1 MSWNCTPPRASS
13 SSEEPGTIIWR
24 ERLADGTEAVI
35 KLYRRGLAEWW
46 RGRLGSFRVAN
57 EFEALR
63 KLESLGERCTRPLFW
78 GYGNFGSHGRGELLA
93 TEWQGDCRPLDELLA
108 ADPDARRTLDVTP
121 LWATAGRLHD
131 AGLYHGTFL
140 ARNILVRGGAHAP
153 QFILL
158 DMPRCHVFPHGIRGT
173 RMARYDLLFMA
184 NTLRRSLPADDVPRW
199 LTAYG
204 MSADQQS
211 RFAAHLRR
219 LSELGAPAPCDR
231 CGIQPARVAGPAS
244 PSGGTQALDPD
255 GAGASGILRQPAGC
269 SRSGGTGCPGRSA
282 S

>member
-1 MSWNCTPPRASS
+1 MPDPSADAGSLRVIRRTSGSGQDEAVELHPAGGVVLK
-13 SSEEPGTIIWR
+13 EEPGTIIWR

-35 KLYRRGLAEWW
+35 KLYRRGLPEWW

-57 EFEALR
+57 EYGALQ

-108 ADPDARRTLDVTP
+108 SDPDARRRLDVTP

-140 ARNILVRGGAHAP
+140 ARNILVRGGADAP
-153 QFILL
+153 DFILL

-184 NTLRRSLPADDVPRW
+184 NTLRRFLPEDDVPRW

-204 MSADQQS
+204 MSAQQQS
-211 RFAAHLRR
+211 RFAAELRGFRNSGHLRR
-219 LSELGAPAPCDR
+219 AIGAEFNLRAWL
-231 CGIQPARVAGPAS
+231 ARLRNAAGV
-244 PSGGTQALDPD
+244 
-255 GAGASGILRQPAGC
+255 
-269 SRSGGTGCPGRSA
+269 TGR
-282 S
+282 

>member
-1 MSWNCTPPRASS
+1 MPDSS
-13 SSEEPGTIIWR
+13 AHADTLRVIRRLSPSGQDETVELHPAAGVVLKEEPDTIIWR

-35 KLYRRGLAEWW
+35 KLYRRGLLEWW

-57 EFEALR
+57 EFAALQ

-108 ADPDARRTLDVTP
+108 TNADARRTLDLAP
-121 LWATAGRLHD
+121 LWATVGRLHD

-140 ARNILVRGGAHAP
+140 ARNILVRGGADAP

-184 NTLRRSLPADDVPRW
+184 NTLRRFLPADDVPRW

-204 MSADQQS
+204 MSADQQT
-211 RFAAHLRR
+211 RFAADLRGFRNSGQLRR
-219 LSELGAPAPCDR
+219 AIGAEFNLRAWL
-231 CGIQPARVAGPAS
+231 ARVRNAA
-244 PSGGTQALDPD
+244 
-255 GAGASGILRQPAGC
+255 RVN
-269 SRSGGTGCPGRSA
+269 GR
-282 S
+282 

>member
-1 MSWNCTPPRASS
+1 MPGTSTHTEPLRVVRRLSGSGQDETVELHPAAGVVLK
-13 SSEEPGTIIWR
+13 EEPGTIIWR

-108 ADPDARRTLDVTP
+108 ADPDARRTLDLAP
-121 LWATAGRLHD
+121 LWATVGRLHD

-140 ARNILVRGGAHAP
+140 ARNILVRGGAYAP

-158 DMPRCHVFPHGIRGT
+158 DMPRCHIFPHGIRGT

-211 RFAAHLRR
+211 RFAADLRGFRNSGLLRR
-219 LSELGAPAPCDR
+219 AIGAEFNLRAWLAKARYPSRVTRSEWP
-231 CGIQPARVAGPAS
+231 
-244 PSGGTQALDPD
+244 
-255 GAGASGILRQPAGC
+255 
-269 SRSGGTGCPGRSA
+269 
-282 S
+282 

>member
-1 MSWNCTPPRASS
+1 MPETSTHPEPLRVVRRLSGSGQGETVELHPATGVVLK
-13 SSEEPGTIIWR
+13 EEPGTVIWR

-35 KLYRRGLAEWW
+35 KLYRRGLVEWW
-46 RGRLGSFRVAN
+46 RGHLGSFRVAN
-57 EFEALR
+57 EFEALQ

-78 GYGNFGSHGRGELLA
+78 GYGDFGSHGRGELLA

-108 ADPDARRTLDVTP
+108 ADPDARRTLDLAP
-121 LWATAGRLHD
+121 LWATLGRLHD

-140 ARNILVRGGAHAP
+140 ARNILVRGSADAA

-158 DMPRCHVFPHGIRGT
+158 DMPRCHIFPHGIRGT

-204 MSADQQS
+204 MSTDQQS
-211 RFAAHLRR
+211 RFAAELKGFRNSGQLRR
-219 LSELGAPAPCDR
+219 AIGAEFNLRAWLAKARHPSHVIRSE
-231 CGIQPARVAGPAS
+231 
-244 PSGGTQALDPD
+244 
-255 GAGASGILRQPAGC
+255 
-269 SRSGGTGCPGRSA
+269 
-282 S
+282 

>member
-1 MSWNCTPPRASS
+1 MPDSPARPKPLRVVSRLSGSGQGEAVELHPAAGVVLK
-13 SSEEPGTIIWR
+13 EEPGTIIWR

-35 KLYRRGLAEWW
+35 KLYRRGLSEWW
-46 RGRLGSFRVAN
+46 RGRMGSFRVAN

-108 ADPDARRTLDVTP
+108 ADPDARRTLDLAP

-140 ARNILVRGGAHAP
+140 ARNILVRGGADAP

-158 DMPRCHVFPHGIRGT
+158 DMPRCHVFPHSIRGT

-184 NTLRRSLPADDVPRW
+184 NTLRRSLPADDIPRW

-204 MSADQQS
+204 MSAEQQS
-211 RFAAHLRR
+211 RFAADLRSFRNSGLLRR
-219 LSELGAPAPCDR
+219 AIGAEFNLRAWLANARHPGHITRSE
-231 CGIQPARVAGPAS
+231 
-244 PSGGTQALDPD
+244 
-255 GAGASGILRQPAGC
+255 
-269 SRSGGTGCPGRSA
+269 
-282 S
+282 

>member
-1 MSWNCTPPRASS
+1 MPDPPTSPEPLRVVRRLSGSGQGDLVELRPAAGAVLK
-13 SSEEPGTIIWR
+13 EEPGTIIWR

-35 KLYRRGLAEWW
+35 KLYRRGLPEWW
-46 RGRLGSFRVAN
+46 RGHLSSFRVAN
-57 EFEALR
+57 EFEALQ

-108 ADPDARRTLDVTP
+108 ADAEARRTIDVAP

-131 AGLYHGTFL
+131 AGIYHGTFL
-140 ARNILVRGGAHAP
+140 ARNILVRGAVDAP

-158 DMPRCHVFPHGIRGT
+158 DMPRCHVFPHSIRGT

-184 NTLRRSLPADDVPRW
+184 NTLRRYLPAEDVPRW

-204 MSADQQS
+204 MSAERQS
-211 RFAAHLRR
+211 RFAADLRGFRNSGLLRR
-219 LSELGAPAPCDR
+219 AIGAEFNLRAWLAKARYPSRLTRSEWP
-231 CGIQPARVAGPAS
+231 
-244 PSGGTQALDPD
+244 
-255 GAGASGILRQPAGC
+255 
-269 SRSGGTGCPGRSA
+269 
-282 S
+282 

>member
-1 MSWNCTPPRASS
+1 MPDPSADAGPLRVVRRLSGSAQCGVVELHPAAGVVLK
-13 SSEEPGTIIWR
+13 EEPGTIIWR

-46 RGRLGSFRVAN
+46 RGHLSSFRVAN
-57 EFEALR
+57 EFEALQ

-108 ADPDARRTLDVTP
+108 ADPDARRTLDLAP
-121 LWATAGRLHD
+121 LWAAVGRLHD

-140 ARNILVRGGAHAP
+140 ARNILVRGGADAP

-184 NTLRRSLPADDVPRW
+184 NTLRRFLPADDVPRW

-204 MSADQQS
+204 MNADQQS
-211 RFAAHLRR
+211 RFAVDLRGFRNSGPLRR
-219 LSELGAPAPCDR
+219 AIGAEFNLRAWL
-231 CGIQPARVAGPAS
+231 ARVRNAA
-244 PSGGTQALDPD
+244 
-255 GAGASGILRQPAGC
+255 RV
-269 SRSGGTGCPGRSA
+269 TGR
-282 S
+282 

>member
-1 MSWNCTPPRASS
+1 MPDPSTNPESLRVVRRLSASGQDETVELHPATS
-13 SSEEPGTIIWR
+13 VVLKEEPGTIIWR

-35 KLYRRGLAEWW
+35 KLYRRGLPEWW

-78 GYGNFGSHGRGELLA
+78 GYGDFGSHGRGELLA
-93 TEWQGDCRPLDELLA
+93 TEWQGGCRPLDELLA
-108 ADPDARRTLDVTP
+108 ADPDARRTLDLTP
-121 LWATAGRLHD
+121 LWATVGRLHD

-140 ARNILVRGGAHAP
+140 ARNILVRGGADAP

-184 NTLRRSLPADDVPRW
+184 NTLRRYLPADAVPRW

-211 RFAAHLRR
+211 RFAADLRGFRNSGTLRR
-219 LSELGAPAPCDR
+219 AIGAEFNLRAWLASR
-231 CGIQPARVAGPAS
+231 ARNAAHVTG
-244 PSGGTQALDPD
+244 
-255 GAGASGILRQPAGC
+255 RQ
-269 SRSGGTGCPGRSA
+269 
-282 S
+282 